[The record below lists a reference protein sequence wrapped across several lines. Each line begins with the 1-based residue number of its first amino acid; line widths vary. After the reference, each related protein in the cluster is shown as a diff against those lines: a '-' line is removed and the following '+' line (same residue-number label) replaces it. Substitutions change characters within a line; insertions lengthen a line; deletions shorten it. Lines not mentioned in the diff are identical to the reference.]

1 MPENDPLGREM
12 ASYNVVLDVWL
23 LVSVHAVLAWM
34 NAEDRYLC
42 STAITIHSLAI
53 VLLWA

>member
-1 MPENDPLGREM
+1 MPESEPLGREKT
-12 ASYNVVLDVWL
+12 SYNAVLDVWL

-34 NAEDRYLC
+34 NAEGRYLC

-53 VLLWA
+53 VLPWG